1 VLSPNAKPSS
11 TATEKAP
18 KAPAAAAPAAAPKA
32 SGRKLLQGWQWGME
46 AGPTAEMDAAQ
57 QNIANAVSGDESVA
71 AAANASRL
79 GAEELSIPGDYAQVE
94 NGLDPL

>member
-1 VLSPNAKPSS
+1 
-11 TATEKAP
+11 
-18 KAPAAAAPAAAPKA
+18 
-32 SGRKLLQGWQWGME
+32 ME